1 MTPLERARN
10 SEKERSKSWFFKTKN
25 ARKGGKQ

>member
-10 SEKERSKSWFFKTKN
+10 SEKERSESWFFKTKN